1 MLTSSFPRLLL
12 ATGVVAASL
21 TACDSTR
28 PVASESS
35 AESVPVS
42 PTVDESDVSFNRE
55 VTQGDYRF
63 TVKSYGSQEPRF
75 ISVRSYR
82 GTAQTIDPL
91 RVEVSGAVTNVASG
105 DLNGNGKPELYVMTD
120 NKRANGGLYAFEFAE
135 RGYTPITAPGTP
147 GGNAGMGYSG
157 QDTYQISGNKLVR
170 TFPVTSTATAT
181 AGTTAGTTAGSTPA
195 TGTRTVE
202 YTLDNTGKLVMGQSM
217 DAK

>member
-1 MLTSSFPRLLL
+1 MFTSSFPRLLL

-35 AESVPVS
+35 SESVPVS

-63 TVKSYGSQEPRF
+63 AVKTYGSQEPRV
-75 ISVRSYR
+75 ISIRSYR
-82 GTAQTIDPL
+82 GSAQTIDPL
-91 RVEVSGAVTNVASG
+91 RLEVSGAVTNVASG

-120 NKRANGGLYAFEFAE
+120 NKRANGGFYGFEFGE

-147 GGNAGMGYSG
+147 GGNAGAGYSG

-170 TFPVTSTATAT
+170 TFPVTSATASAT
-181 AGTTAGTTAGSTPA
+181 TSGTAAGTTTAPS
-195 TGTRTVE
+195 TRTVE

-217 DAK
+217 DARP